1 MLNIL
6 FYFLPY
12 QDVYYIRVICTC
24 IWELSPL
31 RNVNSEFWQLRI
43 SGCSIINYFNWLTA
57 LHISLY
63 SVFFSTFR
71 TELVVYLQEKLP
83 NSTIKRVPAST
94 LYQNMK
100 SVSQQ
105 LEAKQ
110 VIQCVPKASMS
121 EIQLQN
127 YLKTP
132 PAGLWMLII
141 FILTSSKLFFH
152 NFSTFYFDLFNRTI
166 YMISLT
172 VGHRFLE
179 T

>member
-1 MLNIL
+1 MESCPLSEMWLQSADNSQLVIVKL
-6 FYFLPY
+6 LTTS
-12 QDVYYIRVICTC
+12 IR
-24 IWELSPL
+24 EFMPL
-31 RNVNSEFWQLRI
+31 
-43 SGCSIINYFNWLTA
+43 NWLA
-57 LHISLY
+57 ILHLSLCT
-63 SVFFSTFR
+63 VFLSNYR

-105 LEAKQ
+105 LQAKQ

-141 FILTSSKLFFH
+141 FIPT
-152 NFSTFYFDLFNRTI
+152 
-166 YMISLT
+166 
-172 VGHRFLE
+172 HRLNNNK
-179 T
+179 

>member
-6 FYFLPY
+6 FLFYTLS
-12 QDVYYIRVICTC
+12 RC
-24 IWELSPL
+24 ILYTFNVHVFESCPL
-31 RNVNSEFWQLRI
+31 YDMWIQCF
-43 SGCSIINYFNWLTA
+43 
-57 LHISLY
+57 
-63 SVFFSTFR
+63 FFSTFR

-105 LEAKQ
+105 LQAKQ